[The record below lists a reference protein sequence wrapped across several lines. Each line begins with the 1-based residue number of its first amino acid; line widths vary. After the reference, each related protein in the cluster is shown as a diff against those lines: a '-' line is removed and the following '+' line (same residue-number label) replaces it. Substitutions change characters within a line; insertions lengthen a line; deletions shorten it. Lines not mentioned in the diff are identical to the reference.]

1 MVKTTS
7 SIRLLCLAL
16 ALVVSTGISQSAAAQ
31 ETIFVQATPFHRFI
45 TQNETLG
52 ELPHGEFQ

>member
-16 ALVVSTGISQSAAAQ
+16 VVSAGISQSAFAQ
-31 ETIFVQATPFHRFI
+31 EETIHVQATPFHRFI